1 MSQACLLICILADIQ
16 GEIIE
21 TLDENKSVNKCA
33 DEPSSMLVDNCRG
46 KMYDG
51 CGQNAILKNML
62 WTNSRLGYKMQGV
75 NADESSDST
84 PAPPPAYGIRQ
95 HTSAYAQQR
104 QHTSAYAQQEMTH
117 TNSRPVTG
125 KMPQNVTERP
135 TFGINSVVT
144 HST

>member
-1 MSQACLLICILADIQ
+1 MCPKASLCIYMSQACLLICILADIQ
-16 GEIIE
+16 GEIIIIE

-51 CGQNAILKNML
+51 CGQYAIL
-62 WTNSRLGYKMQGV
+62 TGAGSTQSRNQ
-75 NADESSDST
+75 
-84 PAPPPAYGIRQ
+84 
-95 HTSAYAQQR
+95 
-104 QHTSAYAQQEMTH
+104 MTH